1 MSFFKQYVLPF
12 FVILVFLV
20 ALVAVSARIFLPSDM
35 VAPAPVAAIEL
46 QEPQSVTD
54 ISATAKS
61 ATAKSVADLPLS
73 LKVLIQ
79 GLPATS
85 LSAPL

>member
-1 MSFFKQYVLPF
+1 MSFFKQYLLPF
-12 FVILVFLV
+12 FVIVVFLV
-20 ALVAVSARIFLPSDM
+20 ALIAVSARIFLPSDM

-46 QEPQSVTD
+46 REPQSLMD
-54 ISATAKS
+54 S

-79 GLPATS
+79 GLPAS
-85 LSAPL
+85 QASPL